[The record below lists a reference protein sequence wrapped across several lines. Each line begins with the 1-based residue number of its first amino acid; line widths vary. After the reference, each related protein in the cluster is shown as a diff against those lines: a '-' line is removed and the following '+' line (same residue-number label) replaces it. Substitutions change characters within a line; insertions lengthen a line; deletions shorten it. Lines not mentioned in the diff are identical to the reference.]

1 MEEQLT
7 AFEAIEELKD
17 MDYRIDV
24 LDKALKM
31 YPSSEDDPMRVRFD
45 QMVADRRMLRIRL
58 QKTPVAPLFSS
69 LEQPNDAEQDSNKPV
84 DFKFNANY
92 YVKVKLTEEGLN
104 ELKRQHDELNAH
116 YNGLAGEFTLPK
128 TDEDGYSKFPL
139 WDLMQKLGWMM
150 RMGTKLPFETNMIF
164 LGGESLEDKSN
175 E

>member
-7 AFEAIEELKD
+7 AFD
-17 MDYRIDV
+17 
-24 LDKALKM
+24 
-31 YPSSEDDPMRVRFD
+31 
-45 QMVADRRMLRIRL
+45 
-58 QKTPVAPLFSS
+58 
-69 LEQPNDAEQDSNKPV
+69 KPV

-164 LGGESLEDKSN
+164 LGGEPLEGKSN